1 MVLCAAMLAGCAE
14 RAARRTPVAGG
25 PLPTTVSG
33 PPGMIPA
40 GTVFEIRTNEAI
52 KSDSAAV
59 GRTYQAEM
67 ARDLTAQRGEVL
79 IPMGSPVQLI
89 VLNVSEGGRISED
102 KIELGLRSI
111 TVNGKE
117 YAISTG
123 SLGRSEGIG
132 ANQRTAEMVG
142 GGALLGTLIGASA
155 GGGKGAAIGAAAG
168 AAAGAAVQVLTRGKE
183 VRIPAESVL
192 TFRLNQPL
200 QLERG
205 AARP

>member
-1 MVLCAAMLAGCAE
+1 
-14 RAARRTPVAGG
+14 
-25 PLPTTVSG
+25 
-33 PPGMIPA
+33 MIPA
-40 GTVFEIRTNEAI
+40 GTVLEIRTNEAI
-52 KSDSAAV
+52 KSDSAAE
-59 GRTYQAEM
+59 GRTYQAEV
-67 ARDLTAQRGEVL
+67 ARDVVGKHGEVL
-79 IPMGSPVQLI
+79 IPMGSPVQLA
-89 VLNVSEGGRISED
+89 VLKVSEGGRISGD

-117 YAISTG
+117 YAVTTA

-132 ANQRTAEMVG
+132 VNQRTAEMVG

-168 AAAGAAVQVLTRGKE
+168 AAAGAAVQVLTKGKE